1 MSGTTGRVDADVLAA
16 RYGIDSGSA
25 REIVD
30 TAYAAGLADGS
41 LMGGPRK
48 ATRDVGV
55 ELKKGK
61 DAYLAA
67 YQKGMNLSGYLETLD
82 PTKPGDRVDAY
93 QRQLGRLGIV
103 SQSSREYGLSAST
116 LEDMYNAGEGQGAT
130 LVPEFMRRAWLMG
143 ARYGTRA
150 LRAMRFYASNNPV
163 SEVLEP
169 EFLDSAIRATNLR
182 PSLLDQLIAI
192 EVGINADT
200 FKAFYLTES
209 AADERTVRV
218 EQGADIPYVTL
229 TGGDHSITLRKYGR
243 RVEFPYEVTRRWRLD
258 FVRFHIARMAARA
271 QLDKEQA
278 AVYTIINGDGN
289 SNTGASVWD
298 INGELGGTA
307 NQIDLKPLLRLASK
321 FEGAM
326 YTPTLALGNEE
337 TYAEYLAVDAG
348 SANLMTFLAVGSML
362 ASQGGSRELP
372 PLPPIFNRSYMGTK
386 ELLLV
391 DGTQSLG
398 RVYEVGADIQE
409 TARMIDRQ
417 VDTIVMS
424 ETEAF
429 WVVDP
434 NAAHVCDWST

>member
-1 MSGTTGRVDADVLAA
+1 MRTVDADQLAT
-16 RYGIDSGSA
+16 RYGIDTAAA
-25 REIVD
+25 RDIAD

-55 ELKKGK
+55 ELRKGK
-61 DAYLAA
+61 DMYLAA
-67 YQKGMNLSGYLETLD
+67 YQQGLNLSGYLEQLD
-82 PTKPGDRVDAY
+82 PTQPGERIDAY
-93 QRQLGRLGIV
+93 QRQLGSLGIR
-103 SQSSREYGLSAST
+103 SQSSREYGLVAST
-116 LEDMYNAGEGQGAT
+116 LEDMYNAGDGKGAT
-130 LVPEFMRRAWLMG
+130 LIPEFMRRSWVLG

-150 LRAMRFYASNNPV
+150 IRAMRFYASNNPV

-169 EFLDSAIRATNLR
+169 EFLDSAIRASSLR
-182 PSLLDQLIAI
+182 PSLLDQLVAV

-209 AADERTVRV
+209 AADERTVRL

-229 TGGDHSITLRKYGR
+229 TGGDHSITLKKYGR

-278 AVYTIINGDGN
+278 AVYTIVNGDGN
-289 SNTGASVWD
+289 SSTAASVWD
-298 INGELGGTA
+298 VEGELGGTA
-307 NQIDLKPLLRLASK
+307 NQLNLKPLLRLASK
-321 FEGAM
+321 FESAM
-326 YTPTLALGNEE
+326 YAPTIALGDEE
-337 TYAEYLAVDAG
+337 TYAEYLTVDAG
-348 SANLMTFLAVGSML
+348 TMNLLSFLAMESAL

-372 PLPPIFNRSYMGTK
+372 PLPPIYNRSYMSAK
-386 ELLLV
+386 QLLLV

-417 VDTIVMS
+417 TDVIVMT

-434 NAAHVCDWST
+434 SAAHVCDWST